1 MVTVVTL
8 SFMRTQIKVFNP
20 LQHVQNFT
28 TLQYTPL
35 PLLKKKTSSP
45 WPLMAIPL
53 ALLPQ
58 DLASAS
64 PQYPGLSELS
74 IPTSPAPLEVIPLSF
89 PLEINMLFY
98 HKLLLAEL
106 PMLLRSPN
114 ISIQLSPT
122 VKNWSTKNLMRN
134 QDIAG
139 ASEGDANVPWFWL
152 YGRTRL
158 QLVCC
163 THR

>member
-1 MVTVVTL
+1 MVTMVTL

-28 TLQYTPL
+28 TLQCTPL
-35 PLLKKKTSSP
+35 PLLKKTTSSP
-45 WPLMAIPL
+45 WPLMVIPL

-58 DLASAS
+58 DLPSAS

-74 IPTSPAPLEVIPLSF
+74 IPTSPAPLEVVPPSF

-114 ISIQLSPT
+114 TSIQLSPT
-122 VKNWSTKNLMRN
+122 QSPQK
-134 QDIAG
+134 Q
-139 ASEGDANVPWFWL
+139 SEEFSGNIHS
-152 YGRTRL
+152 RL
-158 QLVCC
+158 W
-163 THR
+163 

>member
-1 MVTVVTL
+1 MVTMATL

-28 TLQYTPL
+28 ILQYTLL

-45 WPLMAIPL
+45 WPLMVIPF

-74 IPTSPAPLEVIPLSF
+74 IPTSPTPLEVVPPSF

-114 ISIQLSPT
+114 TSIQLSPT
-122 VKNWSTKNLMRN
+122 QSPQK
-134 QDIAG
+134 Q
-139 ASEGDANVPWFWL
+139 SEEFSGNIHSRLW
-152 YGRTRL
+152 GRRKIPSSV
-158 QLVCC
+158 QGIGG
-163 THR
+163 

>member
-1 MVTVVTL
+1 MVTMVTL

-28 TLQYTPL
+28 TLQCTPH
-35 PLLKKKTSSP
+35 PLLKIKTSSP
-45 WPLMAIPL
+45 WSLMVIPL
-53 ALLPQ
+53 ILLPQ

-74 IPTSPAPLEVIPLSF
+74 IPTSPAPLEVIPPRF

-106 PMLLRSPN
+106 PMLFWSPN
-114 ISIQLSPT
+114 TSIQLSPT
-122 VKNWSTKNLMRN
+122 QSPQK
-134 QDIAG
+134 Q
-139 ASEGDANVPWFWL
+139 SEEFSGNIHSGLWWRRKSPFSVQGIDNRGWPL
-152 YGRTRL
+152 L
-158 QLVCC
+158 
-163 THR
+163 

>member
-1 MVTVVTL
+1 MVTMATL

-28 TLQYTPL
+28 ILQCTPL

-45 WPLMAIPL
+45 WPLMVIPL

-58 DLASAS
+58 DSASAS

-74 IPTSPAPLEVIPLSF
+74 IPTSPAPLEVVPPSF

-114 ISIQLSPT
+114 NQYNYPPPSLLRNSQKSSQETFIQGCGEEA
-122 VKNWSTKNLMRN
+122 K
-134 QDIAG
+134 
-139 ASEGDANVPWFWL
+139 
-152 YGRTRL
+152 
-158 QLVCC
+158 
-163 THR
+163 

>member
-1 MVTVVTL
+1 MVTMVTL

-28 TLQYTPL
+28 TLQCTPH
-35 PLLKKKTSSP
+35 PLLKIKTSSP
-45 WPLMAIPL
+45 WPLMVIPL
-53 ALLPQ
+53 ILLPQ

-74 IPTSPAPLEVIPLSF
+74 IPTSPAPLEVIIPPSF

-106 PMLLRSPN
+106 PTLLWSPN
-114 ISIQLSPT
+114 TSIQLSPT
-122 VKNWSTKNLMRN
+122 QSPQK
-134 QDIAG
+134 Q
-139 ASEGDANVPWFWL
+139 SEEFSGNIHS
-152 YGRTRL
+152 RL
-158 QLVCC
+158 W
-163 THR
+163 

>member
-1 MVTVVTL
+1 MVTMATL

-28 TLQYTPL
+28 ILQCTPL

-45 WPLMAIPL
+45 WPLMVIPL
-53 ALLPQ
+53 TLLPQ

-74 IPTSPAPLEVIPLSF
+74 IPTSPAPLEVVPPSF

-114 ISIQLSPT
+114 TSIQLSPT
-122 VKNWSTKNLMRN
+122 QSPQK
-134 QDIAG
+134 Q
-139 ASEGDANVPWFWL
+139 SEEFSGNIHS
-152 YGRTRL
+152 RL
-158 QLVCC
+158 W
-163 THR
+163 